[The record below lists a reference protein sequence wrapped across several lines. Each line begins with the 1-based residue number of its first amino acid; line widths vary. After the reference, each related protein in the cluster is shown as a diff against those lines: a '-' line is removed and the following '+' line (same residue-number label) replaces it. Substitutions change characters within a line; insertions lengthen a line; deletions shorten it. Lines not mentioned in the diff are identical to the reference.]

1 MARQNKAKAHL
12 KAGQPSVGTW
22 LRLDGTL
29 APEMMAHVGF
39 DWLVLDAEH
48 SAFDIHS
55 LQYMLQA
62 ISTTD
67 TVPMVRVPWNDPM
80 ELKRTLDV
88 GAYGVVIPMVK
99 CREDA
104 EQAVQ
109 AVRYPPLG
117 ERSFGSVRGPLY
129 AGSDYATA
137 ANDEILLVLQLEH
150 VDAVR
155 NVREILSVPGFD
167 AVFIGPND
175 LGASMMTEPGNRPPP
190 EQVETACQAIL
201 DACMA
206 AGIPCGYHCGSAD
219 DVNRRIAQGY
229 QFLALSMDT
238 AFLVNTARSEW
249 QKVRLASPARVALPA

>member
-1 MARQNKAKAHL
+1 MARQNKSKAHL

-29 APEMMAHVGF
+29 AAEMMAHVGF

-55 LQYMLQA
+55 LQMMMQA
-62 ISTTD
+62 IGTTD

-80 ELKRTLDV
+80 ELKRTLDA

-99 CREDA
+99 SAEDA
-104 EQAVQ
+104 RQAVQ

-129 AGSDYATA
+129 AGADYNVT

-150 VDAVR
+150 VEAVR
-155 NVREILSVPGFD
+155 NVGEILAVPGFD
-167 AVFIGPND
+167 AIFIGPND
-175 LGASMMTEPGNRPPP
+175 LGASMMTEPGVRPPR
-190 EQVETACQAIL
+190 EQVEAACQTIL
-201 DACMA
+201 DACQG

-219 DVNRRIAQGY
+219 EVNRRIAQGY

-238 AFLVNTARSEW
+238 GFLVNGARTEW
-249 QKVRLASPARVALPA
+249 EKVQGRLK

>member
-1 MARQNKAKAHL
+1 MARQNRAKAHL
-12 KAGQPSVGTW
+12 KAGNPSVGTW

-29 APEMMAHVGF
+29 AAEMMAHVGF

-55 LQYMLQA
+55 LQTMLQT

-67 TVPMVRVPWNDPM
+67 TVPMVRVPWNDPI
-80 ELKRTLDV
+80 ELKRTLDA

-99 CREDA
+99 SAADA
-104 EQAVQ
+104 EKAVR
-109 AVRYPPLG
+109 AVRYPPVG
-117 ERSFGSVRGPLY
+117 DRSFGSVRGPLY
-129 AGSDYATA
+129 AGPDYQIA

-175 LGASMMTEPGNRPPP
+175 LSASMMVEPGVRPPR
-190 EQVETACQAIL
+190 EQVEAACDTILQASR
-201 DACMA
+201 A
-206 AGIPCGYHCGSAD
+206 AGVPCGYHCGSAD
-219 DVNRRIAQGY
+219 EVNRRVEQGY
-229 QFLALSMDT
+229 QFLALAMDT
-238 AFLVNTARSEW
+238 TFLVNTARAEW
-249 QKVRLASPARVALPA
+249 HKVRLPS